1 MHYILFL
8 LILIATPVFA
18 QHSHDFKVQ
27 WHGKDSVRVEFALSV
42 PTSLATSNYSVF
54 HAPYLSNS
62 IVADTLRLEPV
73 VFRGERNRRYAER
86 ARFFGDK
93 AAPVG
98 QEPALNDT
106 IIYALTLP
114 VADYPWLLK
123 GRNAVSMLLEKEG
136 CCEVETLGDAYVG
149 HFAYIPP
156 FIPYYSP
163 VEDNTGKAGEL
174 QRTNPVLQHISKYIP
189 YDESRVLRKEGD
201 MLFVNFPLD
210 KTTLLH
216 DFRNNG
222 PILDT
227 IVSITRQIMAD
238 TTSSV
243 KLIQI
248 IGLASVEG
256 SIKHNCWLADG
267 RARALMK
274 HIQRHVAVPDSLFE
288 VNNGCEGWSELR
300 DQINDTPFEG
310 QRELLDIIDNTSD
323 PNLRERRIKR
333 LMGGRPYQYLKEH
346 ILQDQRNSGY
356 LRVYY
361 DYVPD
366 TAAAIINDALGLMNN
381 KDYAAALQR
390 LLLAKHDPR
399 SFNALG
405 ICYYMLGREAEA
417 AEYFERAALLGNPEA
432 AKNLQ
437 QVKIIWQARADNAL

>member
-8 LILIATPVFA
+8 LILIATPVLA
-18 QHSHDFKVQ
+18 QHSHDFKAQ
-27 WHGKDSVRVEFALSV
+27 WHGKDSVHVEFQLCV
-42 PTSLATSNYSVF
+42 PKMLATSNYSVF
-54 HAPYLSNS
+54 HAPYLSNPNA
-62 IVADTLRLEPV
+62 ADTLRFEPV

-106 IIYALTLP
+106 ILYELTLS
-114 VADYPWLLK
+114 VSEHPWLLR
-123 GRNAVSMLLEKEG
+123 GRNAVAMQLEKEG
-136 CCEVETLGDAYVG
+136 CCETETFADAYVG

-156 FIPYYSP
+156 FVPYYSP

-174 QRTNPVLQHISKYIP
+174 QRTNPVLKHISEYRP

-243 KLIQI
+243 RLFQI
-248 IGLASVEG
+248 VGLASVEG
-256 SIKHNCWLADG
+256 SIKRNCALAEG
-267 RARALMK
+267 RADVLK
-274 HIQRHVAVPDSLFE
+274 KYIQQRVAVPDSLFE

-300 DQINDTPFEG
+300 DQINDTEFEG
-310 QRELLDIIDNTSD
+310 QQELLDIIDNTPD
-323 PNLRERRIKR
+323 PNQRERKMKR
-333 LMGGRPYQYLKEH
+333 LMGGRPFQYIKKY

-366 TAAAIINDALGLMNN
+366 TAAAIINDALGLMDNN
-381 KDYAAALQR
+381 DYDAALKR

-399 SFNALG
+399 AFNALG

-432 AKNLQ
+432 VKNLQ
-437 QVKIIWQARADNAL
+437 QVKTIWQAREDNQ